1 MFKVGDTVSF
11 GACEEGL
18 PLWDMEQRRDY
29 DWHADAT
36 GEVIKADDATFVI
49 RFRSSRDSPYG
60 GPRSIWTCMQVA
72 PVDADEHWFRPARAA
87 LVARG
92 EPVWIESIGIRR
104 GAELPDPVRSRA
116 IDTGERGVRRNLR
129 VWPYEQR
136 LVWEEARIPGDL
148 EDRVEF
154 RWFWEATA

>member
-11 GACEEGL
+11 GACEVGY
-18 PLWDMEQRRDY
+18 PLWDMDWRREA

-36 GEVIKADDATFVI
+36 GEVIEADDKIFVI
-49 RFRSSRDSPYG
+49 RFRGSHT
-60 GPRSIWTCMQVA
+60 WTCGQRA
-72 PVDADEHWFRPARAA
+72 PADADAHWFRPARAV

-92 EPVWIESIGIRR
+92 EPVWVESVGIRR
-104 GAELPDPVRSRA
+104 GAELPDPVRKRA

>member
-11 GACEEGL
+11 GACDEGF
-18 PLWDMEQRRDY
+18 PLWDMEQRRHY
-29 DWHADAT
+29 EWNADET
-36 GEVIKADDATFVI
+36 GEVIEANDTTFVI
-49 RFRSSRDSPYG
+49 HL
-60 GPRSIWTCMQVA
+60 A
-72 PVDADEHWFRPARAA
+72 PDGAYQPTWCCLQHAPANADAHWFRPARAA

-92 EPVWIESIGIRR
+92 EPVWVESIGIRR
-104 GAELPDPVRSRA
+104 GEELPDPVRSRA

>member
-11 GACEEGL
+11 GADEEGY
-18 PLWDMEQRRDY
+18 PLWDMDWRRDA

-36 GEVIKADDATFVI
+36 GEVIEADDSIFVI
-49 RFRSSRDSPYG
+49 RFDTPDMAKEWSCLQS
-60 GPRSIWTCMQVA
+60 A
-72 PVDADEHWFRPARAA
+72 PANADDAWFRLARPA

-92 EPVWIESIGIRR
+92 EPVWVEVVGIRR
-104 GAELPDPVRSRA
+104 GAELPDPVRARA
-116 IDTGERGVRRNLR
+116 IDSGERGVRRNVR
-129 VWPYEQR
+129 MWPYEKR

-154 RWFWEATA
+154 RWFWESTV

>member
-11 GACEEGL
+11 GACEEGY
-18 PLWDMEQRRDY
+18 PLWDMKYLRDA

-36 GEVIKADDATFVI
+36 GEVIAANDTTFVI
-49 RFRSSRDSPYG
+49 RFRGSRT
-60 GPRSIWTCMQVA
+60 WACMQVA

-92 EPVWIESIGIRR
+92 EPVWVESVGIRR
-104 GAELPDPVRSRA
+104 GAELPDPVRERA

>member
-11 GACEEGL
+11 GACDEGF
-18 PLWDMEQRRDY
+18 PLWDMEQRRHY
-29 DWHADAT
+29 DWYADAT
-36 GEVIKADDATFVI
+36 GEVIEANDTTFVI
-49 RFRSSRDSPYG
+49 RL
-60 GPRSIWTCMQVA
+60 A
-72 PVDADEHWFRPARAA
+72 PDGAYQPTWCCLQHAPANADAHWFRSARPA

-92 EPVWIESIGIRR
+92 EPVWVESIGIRR

>member
-1 MFKVGDTVSF
+1 
-11 GACEEGL
+11 
-18 PLWDMEQRRDY
+18 
-29 DWHADAT
+29 
-36 GEVIKADDATFVI
+36 
-49 RFRSSRDSPYG
+49 
-60 GPRSIWTCMQVA
+60 MQVA
-72 PVDADEHWFRPARAA
+72 PVDADEHWFRSARPAP
-87 LVARG
+87 VARG
-92 EPVWIESIGIRR
+92 EPVWVESIGIRR

>member
-11 GACEEGL
+11 GACEEGY
-18 PLWDMEQRRDY
+18 PLWDMEQRRHY

-36 GEVIKADDATFVI
+36 GEVTSANPRTFAI
-49 RFRSSRDSPYG
+49 RLSDGR
-60 GPRSIWTCMQVA
+60 IWTCLQHA
-72 PVDADEHWFRPARAA
+72 PDDADEHWFRAGRPA

-92 EPVWIESIGIRR
+92 EPVWVESIGIRR

-129 VWPYEQR
+129 TWPYEQR